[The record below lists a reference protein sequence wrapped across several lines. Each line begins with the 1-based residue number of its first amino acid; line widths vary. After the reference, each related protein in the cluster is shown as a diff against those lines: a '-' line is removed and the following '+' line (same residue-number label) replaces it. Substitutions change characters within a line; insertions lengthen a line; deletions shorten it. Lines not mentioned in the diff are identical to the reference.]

1 MSHTDTDLIRIEN
14 LKFGWPREDIFLQI
28 DQFRMQ
34 RNEKVFLEGPSGS
47 GKSTLLGLIAGV
59 LSPRSGTLLVTGQD
73 MTRLSAGKKDALRSN
88 QMGVIFQLF
97 NLLPYLSLV
106 DNVLLP
112 CRFSSLRRKRVL
124 ASAASLEDEA
134 RRLLASLGLEGR
146 DLLKKK
152 VGNLSVG
159 QQQRVAAARALI
171 GAPDL
176 IIADEPTS
184 ALDTDSRDAFLR
196 LLMEEA
202 HRANAGLLFVSHDRQ
217 LGGLFERKVS
227 LSDLNVRAKETV

>member
-1 MSHTDTDLIRIEN
+1 MSDTETDLIRIED
-14 LKFGWPREDIFLQI
+14 LRFGWPREDIFLQI
-28 DQFRMQ
+28 DRFRMQ

-59 LSPRSGTLLVTGQD
+59 LSPRSGTLTVAGHD
-73 MTRLSAGKKDALRSN
+73 MSRISAGRKDALRSN
-88 QMGVIFQLF
+88 RMGVIFQLF
-97 NLLPYLSLV
+97 NLLPYLSLI

-112 CRFSSLRRKRVL
+112 CRFSSLRKKRVL
-124 ASAASLEDEA
+124 ASGASLEDEA

-146 DLLKKK
+146 ELLKKK
-152 VGNLSVG
+152 VANLSVG

-171 GAPDL
+171 GSPDL

-196 LLMEEA
+196 LLMDEA
-202 HRANAGLLFVSHDRQ
+202 DRANAGLLFVSHDRQ
-217 LGGLFERKVS
+217 LGTLFERRVS
-227 LSDLNVRAKETV
+227 LADLNVCAKETV